1 MFNEKFL
8 KTTIMKK
15 AYNIPEMMVVHV
27 QPQKMISES
36 LPIDKNQTINE
47 ADILVKYNW
56 GSFWDEWAGA
66 AGE

>member
-1 MFNEKFL
+1 M
-8 KTTIMKK
+8 TTIMKK
-15 AYNIPEMMVVHV
+15 TYIIPELLIVHV

-36 LPIDKNQTINE
+36 LPKSETEITSEQ
-47 ADILVKYNW
+47 ILVKQNW